1 MGILN
6 FLINGKGKKKIER
19 NLEKETK
26 IDWTNWQRLLEN
38 NEKEKI
44 TERGSSFIE
53 KPINY
58 KINAKWRFIFK

>member
-26 IDWTNWQRLLEN
+26 ID
-38 NEKEKI
+38 
-44 TERGSSFIE
+44 
-53 KPINY
+53 
-58 KINAKWRFIFK
+58 